1 MNPSRYQKR
10 RKMLLN
16 LYSKFRDI
24 DREKADRVMKLSYR
38 LDYYQ
43 WQKPVIL
50 NGRIVVGA

>member
-10 RKMLLN
+10 RQMLLN
-16 LYSKFRDI
+16 LYSKFRDV
-24 DREKADRVMKLSYR
+24 DRAKADRVMRLSYR

-50 NGRIVVGA
+50 TGRIVVGA